1 MDLELISGK
10 GNRKNTGLVKV
21 KNKQQNNG
29 WNSAKVNI
37 LYGLPPALLVLGN
50 LFLFGPATIF
60 RGNTAEFSTSFV
72 EILQLYSKPFILA
85 FLGLTLL
92 SFILPRKLTA
102 KYVAILFALGLLLW
116 LQGNFLVWDYGVL
129 DGNLI
134 KWEGYKWQGWVDISL
149 WLLLLILIT
158 KYNRKIYK
166 GAAYISLML
175 IFLQST
181 IFLFSYTATPS
192 TYVPK
197 SKYISTSLENLV
209 NYSSSLNIIHIIFDS
224 LQTDVFE
231 EVVRENKMETA
242 LDGFVLFKENLTVSS
257 TTTFSIP
264 TIFSGKAYQHNVLL
278 SSYIQETFTEK
289 SFLKSLSQAGYEI
302 NLVPS
307 IELPAKYATNYYRIP
322 IVYGPSNAES
332 RMSEAAFL
340 MDLVLFRHVPHFL
353 KIFVYNF
360 QHWSILPIFSPKT
373 GVGHFHHKSFFVD
386 YIDGIKIT
394 NLPKAY
400 HFIHLMPPH
409 SPYVTKENCECA
421 VEILPATRDNYKTEI
436 KCILKLFIR
445 LLEKLK
451 DLNIYDSSFIVLQA
465 DHGAGFP
472 IGTVDKPVTNNN
484 PKTPNPHI
492 LGRAVALLCIKPQN
506 SRGPLH
512 LSLAKTNV
520 ADVAATI
527 LEAAGLENHTDG
539 ISAFAIDPTANRER
553 WYDRVDRVFK
563 VVGGT
568 YDIQSW
574 HDMTSTLPARHLTA
588 GLYSWGGKIE
598 FGFMGNAQPYQTHGW
613 SLPEDGFTW
622 TEGKSASLTMPIAQ
636 APSAVVL
643 KVNLMAFLVSGKLPR
658 QRVLIEVNGEEVGQW
673 KLNSGTFQDWTLLL
687 PEKVFRGANSVTLTF
702 KTPNSF
708 SPAQLGL
715 SRDGRVLGIAVRN
728 IELYPVDDRE
738 KQL

>member
-1 MDLELISGK
+1 
-10 GNRKNTGLVKV
+10 VKDE
-21 KNKQQNNG
+21 QQNNS
-29 WNSAKVNI
+29 WNSAKVYI
-37 LYGLPPALLVLGN
+37 VYGLPPTLLVLGN

-60 RGNTAEFSTSFV
+60 RGNTSEFSTTFV
-72 EILQLYSKPFILA
+72 EILQLYSKPFVLA

-92 SFILPRKLTA
+92 SFILPRKLTT

-134 KWEGYKWQGWVDISL
+134 KWESYKWQGWVDISL
-149 WLLLLILIT
+149 WLLLLVLIT
-158 KYNRKIYK
+158 KYNRNIYR
-166 GAAYISLML
+166 GAVYISLML

-181 IFLFSYTATPS
+181 LFLFSYFTKPS
-192 TYVPK
+192 AYVPK
-197 SKYISTSLENLV
+197 SKHISSSLENLV
-209 NYSSSLNIIHIIFDS
+209 SYSSSLNIIHIILDG

-231 EVVRENKMETA
+231 EVVRENKMETS

-264 TIFSGKAYQHNVLL
+264 AIFSGKSYQDNVLL
-278 SSYIQETFTEK
+278 SSYVQEALTEK
-289 SFLKSLSQAGYEI
+289 SFLKSLSQAGYKI

-322 IVYGPSNAES
+322 IVYGPSNEES

-340 MDLVLFRHVPHFL
+340 MDLVLFRHMPHFL
-353 KIFVYNF
+353 KKFVYNF
-360 QHWSILPIFSPKT
+360 QNWSIFPIFSPQT
-373 GVGHFHHKSFFVD
+373 AVGNFHHKSFFVD
-386 YIDGIKIT
+386 YIDHI
-394 NLPKAY
+394 NLNSLHKSY
-400 HFIHLMPPH
+400 HLIHLMPPH
-409 SPYVTKENCECA
+409 PPYVTKDNCECA
-421 VEILPATRDNYKTEI
+421 GKILSATRNHYKNET

-445 LLEKLK
+445 LLDKLK
-451 DLNIYDSSFIVLQA
+451 TLNIYDSSFVVLQA

-472 IGTVDKPVTNNN
+472 IATVDKPVTNIN
-484 PKTPNPHI
+484 PKTINPHL

-520 ADVAATI
+520 TDVAATI

-539 ISAFAIDPTANRER
+539 ISALALDPTANRER
-553 WYDRVDRVFK
+553 WYDRVFR
-563 VVGGT
+563 VVGSA

-574 HDMTSTLPARHLTA
+574 HDMTSTLPVRHLTA

-622 TEGKSASLTMPIAQ
+622 TDGKSASLTIPIAGV
-636 APSAVVL
+636 PSAVVL
-643 KVNLMAFLVSGKLPR
+643 KVNLMAFLASGKLPK

-673 KLNSGTFQDWTLLL
+673 ELKSGTFQDWTLLL
-687 PEKVFRGANSVTLTF
+687 PENVFRGANSVTITF
-702 KTPNSF
+702 NTPDSF

-715 SRDGRVLGIAVRN
+715 YRDGRHLGIAVRN

-738 KQL
+738 RQISGKL